1 MGFML
6 FFSSAKFF
14 SKRKKPCRR
23 RQSWRKPKRTKPTT
37 LAGDDDEL
45 VHVRKENRGRNPEPE
60 ASLAPNRN
68 AAERKNRE
76 ADPRA
81 RSAENRGA
89 DQDVA
94 PLRGPSQN
102 AAAASP
108 DAAPR
113 PRGEKVQVQVWPQQV
128 PSSFRIQGKEEVQV
142 KMRPQQVQTPL
153 CQAQMLGD
161 AKARG
166 KKSGIDQ
173 RGN

>member
-1 MGFML
+1 MG
-6 FFSSAKFF
+6 
-14 SKRKKPCRR
+14 
-23 RQSWRKPKRTKPTT
+23 TKPTT

-68 AAERKNRE
+68 AAERRNRE

-102 AAAASP
+102 VAAASP
-108 DAAPR
+108 DAAP
-113 PRGEKVQVQVWPQQV
+113 
-128 PSSFRIQGKEEVQV
+128 SS
-142 KMRPQQVQTPL
+142 
-153 CQAQMLGD
+153 AN
-161 AKARG
+161 ARRCKG
-166 KKSGIDQ
+166 ARQEI
-173 RGN
+173 GN

>member
-14 SKRKKPCRR
+14 SKRKTPCRR

-68 AAERKNRE
+68 AAERRNRE

-89 DQDVA
+89 DRDVA

-113 PRGEKVQVQVWPQQV
+113 PREEKGPSPSAAAASPDAALRPSPSAAENVRRRRIARRINRDLIYGET
-128 PSSFRIQGKEEVQV
+128 E
-142 KMRPQQVQTPL
+142 
-153 CQAQMLGD
+153 GD
-161 AKARG
+161 
-166 KKSGIDQ
+166 
-173 RGN
+173 

>member
-14 SKRKKPCRR
+14 SKRKTPCRR

-68 AAERKNRE
+68 AAERRNRE

-102 AAAASP
+102 VAAASPDAAPHPREGRGPSQNAAAASP
-108 DAAPR
+108 DAAP
-113 PRGEKVQVQVWPQQV
+113 
-128 PSSFRIQGKEEVQV
+128 SS
-142 KMRPQQVQTPL
+142 
-153 CQAQMLGD
+153 AN
-161 AKARG
+161 ARRCKG
-166 KKSGIDQ
+166 ARQEI
-173 RGN
+173 GN